1 VREEGLFICFYPKGL
16 YTIIAQEKLRIGDY
30 MAKCFFR
37 SIATLCLLV
46 SLLLILVALF
56 AVYTYASHAN
66 PAGGSSAGTSGE
78 SKELNI
84 ELVPPEVYEYTS
96 IFSMFAYEYVVK
108 YNTATEGTFS
118 VESSRSRYKNSMDG
132 TLSVRNLEYLKYYD
146 EIYEA
151 WLVDIDTGYQL
162 SLGLFIVNQDGEA
175 RFTWIQPSY
184 INEYDM
190 IVVTKEQYPDHDPRP
205 SGDVVLVGYFDTSS
219 LTKSSVSR
227 GSQATRDQYSQ
238 YGELSED
245 VYG

>member
-1 VREEGLFICFYPKGL
+1 MV
-16 YTIIAQEKLRIGDY
+16 
-30 MAKCFFR
+30 KCFFR
-37 SIATLCLLV
+37 HIATLCLLV

-66 PAGGSSAGTSGE
+66 PGGGSPAGTSGE

-96 IFSMFAYEYVVK
+96 IFSRFVYEYSVK

-118 VESSRSRYKNSMDG
+118 VKSSQSRYKNKMSG
-132 TLSVRNLEYLKYYD
+132 LLTVRTLDYLSSYK

-162 SLGLFIVNQDGEA
+162 SLGLFTVDQDGDE
-175 RFTWIQPSY
+175 RMTWSHPSY
-184 INEYDM
+184 ANNYDM
-190 IVVTKEQYPDHDPRP
+190 VVVTKEPYPDDDPRP

-227 GSQATRDQYSQ
+227 GTEATRDQYSQ
-238 YGELSED
+238 YGELAED